1 MIFSRMKTS
10 LMLLLIVLNLAAVRS
25 VCAQA
30 SSFGMI
36 TSTLGNTVG
45 FGTSRHIQFALK
57 YRF

>member
-1 MIFSRMKTS
+1 MKTS